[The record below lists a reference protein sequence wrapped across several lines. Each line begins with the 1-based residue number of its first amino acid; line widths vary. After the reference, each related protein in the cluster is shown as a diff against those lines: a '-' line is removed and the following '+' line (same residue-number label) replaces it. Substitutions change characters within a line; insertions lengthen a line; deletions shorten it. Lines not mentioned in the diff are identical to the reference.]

1 MNTAKIFLVIPNK
14 PLKMHLKLSQKQEFE
29 TAKATGDLI
38 GSEIPDAVAKSWD
51 GKITK
56 VLKTSPQNSS
66 EMNIKSEHDKNND
79 MRSSEMIW
87 DDLLM
92 IWD

>member
-1 MNTAKIFLVIPNK
+1 MVNTTKIFLIIPDK

-38 GSEIPDAVAKSWD
+38 GNEIPDAVAKSWD

-56 VLKTSPQNSS
+56 FLKTSPQNSS
-66 EMNIKSEHDKNND
+66 EMNIKGEHDKND
-79 MRSSEMIW
+79 DIRSSEMI
-87 DDLLM
+87 
-92 IWD
+92 